1 MYKKIMMAVMALM
14 ALSPL
19 AMAEGSDPT
28 VSSLWTAL
36 GVDLGSMF
44 TSVFTALASPVG
56 VVITV
61 VFVMA
66 LFYFVVGL
74 GRKAL
79 NKRNSI

>member
-1 MYKKIMMAVMALM
+1 MFKKIMMAVMALA

-19 AMAEGSDPT
+19 AMAEGTEPT
-28 VSSLWTAL
+28 VTSLWTAL
-36 GVDLGSMF
+36 GVDLGSIF

-66 LFYFVVGL
+66 LFYFVIKL
-74 GRKAL
+74 GTKAI